1 MTWTMVALFCLLFF
15 PPLSLACFYRFV
27 VGHSSAPL
35 HSGTRKSLHFGN
47 ATRDERN
54 RLRKSEKKS
63 GKSVISVIG
72 SRISRRAYAT
82 RPPRINDFS

>member
-35 HSGTRKSLHFGN
+35 RSETRKSLHFGD

-63 GKSVISVIG
+63 GKSAIG
-72 SRISRRAYAT
+72 SRIPRRAYAT
-82 RPPRINDFS
+82 RSPKINDFS